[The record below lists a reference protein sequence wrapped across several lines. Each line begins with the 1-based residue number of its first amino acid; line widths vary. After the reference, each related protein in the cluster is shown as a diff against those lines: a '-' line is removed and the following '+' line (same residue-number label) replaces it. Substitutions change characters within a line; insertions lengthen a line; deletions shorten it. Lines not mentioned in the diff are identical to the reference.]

1 MFCPVCGTEM
11 PDNSVFCAVCGTRL
25 TEEPAEPETAVSI
38 EEPKENKCPVCGA
51 VLPEGAL
58 FCAVCGSRVTPA
70 EPVPE
75 EIPVITEQ
83 EEIAEEVIQ
92 EAAAEPVT
100 EEVPESAVIT
110 EEEAPA
116 PVIAEPVTEV
126 KETEPV
132 ITEPV
137 AEVKQP
143 EPVKTGTICPH
154 CGTELPEGALF
165 CAVCGNRIAPETEAE
180 PVTEKEPEP
189 VIVKAAEEPQA
200 PVQSEPEPVCPKC
213 GTKLPKGASFCN
225 NCGYNLKTGKPAGKA
240 APTIKLPPVDLKKF
254 AVVKDMI
261 IHPDRDIEANLPV
274 CIATLIGG
282 IVINSLTLRN
292 FYILIFNIVVNTAKK
307 FGISAKGSEI
317 RAAKREM
324 LKLLSGG
331 KAFLWGILITIILFV
346 LITLISMLINR
357 RKEEK
362 TDIIK
367 HLTTAA
373 RIMFAPLVLL
383 LLALIMS
390 FVPGISCFLMFIG
403 FMLFMVLIID
413 LLKNVH
419 IWPRTLLFVLIA
431 FAVLCLF
438 GKGFASAGGKIIEEL
453 IDELDLDDLLYY
465 LM

>member
-58 FCAVCGSRVTPA
+58 FCAVCGNRVAAETEE
-70 EPVPE
+70 EPVSE
-75 EIPVITEQ
+75 EIPVIAEQ
-83 EEIAEEVIQ
+83 EEIAEEVIK
-92 EAAAEPVT
+92 ETAEEPVT
-100 EEVPESAVIT
+100 EEVPETAVTT
-110 EEEAPA
+110 EEPEETPA
-116 PVIAEPVTEV
+116 QVTVEPAEEV
-126 KETEPV
+126 K
-132 ITEPV
+132 
-137 AEVKQP
+137 

-165 CAVCGNRIAPETEAE
+165 CAVCGNRIAPETEAK

-307 FGISAKGSEI
+307 FGVSAKGSEI

-331 KAFLWGILITIILFV
+331 KTFLWGILITVILFV

-438 GKGFASAGGKIIEEL
+438 GKGFASAGGEIIEEL
-453 IDELDLDDLLYY
+453 INELDLDDLLYY